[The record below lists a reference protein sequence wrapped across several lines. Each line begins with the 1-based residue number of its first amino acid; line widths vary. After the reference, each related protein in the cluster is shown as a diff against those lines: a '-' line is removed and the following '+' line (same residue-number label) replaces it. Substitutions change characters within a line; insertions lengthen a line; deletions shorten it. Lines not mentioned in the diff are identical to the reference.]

1 MVNKMTIPAELLN
14 LLNTNK
20 GIITNKQAAEIG
32 ISRERLRLLANAGDL
47 DHAAAGVYISPDALP
62 DKMYIEQIRKPKI
75 IFSHET
81 ALFLHDLTDRDPLK
95 YSVTVPQGYNTSV
108 LSSNG
113 FDVFTVKRELY
124 ELGVVPTKT
133 IFGNTVRT
141 YSLERTI
148 CDCVR
153 SRNKMDIALVT
164 DALKRYSRRK
174 DKNLHLLME
183 YAELFRV
190 TKPLR
195 NYMEVL
201 L

>member
-20 GIITNKQAAEIG
+20 GIITNKQAGEIG
-32 ISRERLRLLANAGDL
+32 FSRERLRLLANMGDL
-47 DHAAAGVYISPDALP
+47 ERMAAGVYISPDALP

-75 IFSHET
+75 VFSHET

-108 LSSNG
+108 LISNG
-113 FDVFTVKRELY
+113 FDVFTIKQELY

-133 IFGNTVRT
+133 VFGNTVRT